1 MSVRIDYN
9 WTGWRGSARLKDL
22 VMGVSETVLE
32 AFTEPSSSKKLGRA
46 IGGIV

>member
-1 MSVRIDYN
+1 MTGEDRIS
-9 WTGWRGSARLKDL
+9 GSAWLTDL